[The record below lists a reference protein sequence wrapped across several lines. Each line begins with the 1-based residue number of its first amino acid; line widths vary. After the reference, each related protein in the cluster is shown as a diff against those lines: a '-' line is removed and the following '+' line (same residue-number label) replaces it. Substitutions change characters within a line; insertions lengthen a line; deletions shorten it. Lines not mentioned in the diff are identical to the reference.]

1 MSLTKTEMLKNSAL
15 EVSMAS
21 RVLMAEMKD
30 QHGLKAIKVFMV
42 SRVTMLLKVSYGYDM
57 DMTWLSHG

>member
-21 RVLMAEMKD
+21 RVLMAEGSTWPQSHKGLY
-30 QHGLKAIKVFMV
+30 GLKGHYVVKG
-42 SRVTMLLKVSYGYDM
+42 LL
-57 DMTWLSHG
+57 WI